1 MGILST
7 FNQTA
12 SDFLRDFQSVYPDDR
27 NLALAK
33 KFVDT
38 CVQINESSAVPM
50 ITFINSKTTDLSK
63 INRTVF
69 EIDIQDLYQGLNNEN
84 KNVIDEYFSNMA
96 FLVDKASEN
105 ELEMAQRLT
114 TLKQTESFQQFEDM
128 VKNPQKIFHIMNN
141 PGKLNEMIENVLSH
155 KDFEGLTEN
164 LKDIQI
170 DPAMLGTLT
179 SLASGG
185 GGLAALMNNNPNQ

>member
-12 SDFLRDFQSVYPDDR
+12 SDFLRDLQSVYPDDR
-27 NLALAK
+27 NVALAK
-33 KFVDT
+33 KLVDT
-38 CVQINESSAVPM
+38 CVQINENSAVPM
-50 ITFINSKTTDLSK
+50 ITFIGSKTTDLST

-69 EIDIQDLYQGLNNEN
+69 EIDIQDLYQGLNNDN
-84 KNVIDEYFSNMA
+84 KKVIDEYFNNMA

-128 VKNPQKIFHIMNN
+128 IKNPQKIFQAMNN
-141 PGKLNEMIENVLSH
+141 PSQLSEMIESVLSH
-155 KDFEGLTEN
+155 KDFEGLADN
-164 LKDIQI
+164 LKDIQM

-185 GGLAALMNNNPNQ
+185 GGLAALMNKPN